1 MYANTSTNTNTIIT
15 CDTQVL
21 LASSTSVLI
30 GGMIF
35 ESSQLAEGSVAYLL
49 MTVIVGGVI
58 VASVGLFLRMLVI
71 ESRRTCKKRASPP
84 SGNVSGGGG
93 GGGGGEG
100 SGGSSGGGATGS
112 SPLHLRARVARMSA
126 FASST
131 RGKLTGHLASSSGM
145 APNAEVLS
153 ERFGAP
159 RIGPPGAVDATTSTM
174 RMQLNP
180 LAAVMDRR
188 RASAA
193 LPPNT
198 ATRHHATELHGP
210 ADDGATTAARAWGA
224 HR

>member
-1 MYANTSTNTNTIIT
+1 
-15 CDTQVL
+15 
-21 LASSTSVLI
+21 
-30 GGMIF
+30 
-35 ESSQLAEGSVAYLL
+35 

-84 SGNVSGGGG
+84 SGNVSGGGGG

-159 RIGPPGAVDATTSTM
+159 RSGPPGAVDATTSTM

>member
-1 MYANTSTNTNTIIT
+1 
-15 CDTQVL
+15 
-21 LASSTSVLI
+21 
-30 GGMIF
+30 
-35 ESSQLAEGSVAYLL
+35 

-159 RIGPPGAVDATTSTM
+159 RSGPPGAVDATTSTM

-180 LAAVMDRR
+180 LAALMDRR

-193 LPPNT
+193 LPNAATQSRDGLHSSRRDLPCGT
-198 ATRHHATELHGP
+198 APSSPCLPCSLPPSCAGKEANPLHAI
-210 ADDGATTAARAWGA
+210 
-224 HR
+224 